1 MLKLDMEYLM
11 KKIIILVLFSIA
23 ISPLKADSIETD
35 NNEIINRALQYYLI
49 EDQDQLIKDHNLLS
63 QEFKKNKQ
71 SKVFQL
77 SMLFHEFL
85 IADISSKKMKKK
97 YSKLC
102 IANSNVALSKSDAE
116 ADLYAV
122 LSACYGLSAES
133 NLFKAASHGTQSGR
147 MIDKALAI
155 DSNNAFVYMIKGI
168 GDYTRPSFA
177 GGSKENGNKNLSIA
191 LELTEK
197 HDNSVGDKKFIIA
210 IANFHLANIAFI
222 TKNKQQALQYLKNSL
237 RVAPDYKRALELS
250 KNIES

>member
-1 MLKLDMEYLM
+1 
-11 KKIIILVLFSIA
+11 
-23 ISPLKADSIETD
+23 
-35 NNEIINRALQYYLI
+35 
-49 EDQDQLIKDHNLLS
+49 
-63 QEFKKNKQ
+63 
-71 SKVFQL
+71 
-77 SMLFHEFL
+77 MLFHEFL

-102 IANSNVALSKSDAE
+102 IANSNVALSKSNAE

>member
-23 ISPLKADSIETD
+23 ISPSKADSIETD

-49 EDQDQLIKDHNLLS
+49 EDQDQLIKDHNLVS
-63 QEFKKNKQ
+63 QEFKNNKE

-222 TKNKQQALQYLKNSL
+222 TKNKQQALQYLTNSL

-250 KNIES
+250 KKIES

>member
-1 MLKLDMEYLM
+1 MEKLLI
-11 KKIIILVLFSIA
+11 KIIVLIVS
-23 ISPLKADSIETD
+23 SLSLSSLMADPIET
-35 NNEIINRALQYYLI
+35 NNDEIINRALQYYLV
-49 EDQDQLIKDHNLLS
+49 ENREELIREHDLIS
-63 QEFKKNKQ
+63 SEYKKNNEAK
-71 SKVFQL
+71 SLLL

-85 IADISSKKMKKK
+85 IADISTKKIKKK

-102 IANSNVALSKSDAE
+102 ITNSKSALTSSKSE

-147 MIDKALAI
+147 MIDKSLVM
-155 DSNNAFVYMIKGI
+155 DSKNAFAYMINGI

-177 GGSKENGNKNLSIA
+177 GGSKENGNKNLSTA
-191 LELTEK
+191 LELIDK
-197 HDNSVGDKKFIIA
+197 HDNSAGDKKFIIA

-222 TKNKQQALQYLKNSL
+222 TKNKQQALQYLTNSL

-250 KNIES
+250 KKIES

>member
-49 EDQDQLIKDHNLLS
+49 EDQDQLIKDHNLVS
-63 QEFKKNKQ
+63 QEFKNNKE

-102 IANSNVALSKSDAE
+102 IANSNVALSKSDRE

-122 LSACYGLSAES
+122 LSACYGLSAQS

-147 MIDKALAI
+147 MIDKALTI
-155 DSNNAFVYMIKGI
+155 DSKNAFVYMIKGI

-177 GGSKENGNKNLSIA
+177 GGSKENGIINLKKAIEIYQQNPEDN
-191 LELTEK
+191 LE
-197 HDNSVGDKKFIIA
+197 SVLIISHY
-210 IANFHLANIAFI
+210 HLAEIFYRKKDYEQSI
-222 TKNKQQALQYLKNSL
+222 EYLGKTL
-237 RVAPDYKRALELS
+237 GIAPDYKRALELS
-250 KNIES
+250 KKIES

>member
-49 EDQDQLIKDHNLLS
+49 EDQDQLIKDHNLVS
-63 QEFKKNKQ
+63 QEFKNNKE

-102 IANSNVALSKSDAE
+102 IANSNVALSKSNAE